1 MGSNTLLL
9 LQFYIIAYN
18 YSPTKTV
25 KLFTRLY
32 RLTPTPLI
40 VKRVKHCYEKHFQL
54 LYEILTGQ
62 QS

>member
-40 VKRVKHCYEKHFQL
+40 VKRVKHC
-54 LYEILTGQ
+54 
-62 QS
+62 